1 MSGTSQNR
9 NLAAGSSSSRLPQ
22 DQQPLLPPQT
32 SPSSTPTPKQTLQQ
46 QQQQQQQPPLHI
58 TVRFSVSLPDI
69 ELDIPSPQTTT
80 VVALKHL
87 IRTRLAAAAK
97 SETAPAPPQTQLP
110 PASHASRARL
120 RFIHSGRILPDAAV
134 LSSVLKPPPPQ
145 APPPPSVDAKGKTPL
160 YAQPQPRIFI
170 NCSIGGSLSPS
181 DLEEEQTLATT
192 PTPST
197 PDVQPQ
203 PSSSVPPP
211 FQHNVRNTEPR
222 GFDRLAPGMSREEIT
237 QLRLTFRNYHAS
249 RYTPDNMPS
258 PDRMLD
264 LEDAWLDNDSSS
276 AGPFPG
282 AAAAAANSPS
292 PDNLEDAEAE
302 GWAGN
307 VDNLVL
313 GMSIGFV
320 FPLAA
325 FAWLLRE
332 KGLWSRRMQV
342 FVTLGALLSV
352 SVGLVRVMTGGGAGE

>member
-9 NLAAGSSSSRLPQ
+9 NPAAGGSSSRLPQ
-22 DQQPLLPPQT
+22 DQRPLLPPRT
-32 SPSSTPTPKQTLQQ
+32 SPSSTPTPQQTLQQ
-46 QQQQQQQPPLHI
+46 QQPLHI
-58 TVRFSVSLPDI
+58 TIRFSVSLPDI

-80 VVALKHL
+80 IVALKHL
-87 IRTRLAAAAK
+87 IRTRLAAAAE
-97 SETAPAPPQTQLP
+97 SETAPPPPQTQLP

-120 RFIHSGRILPDAAV
+120 RFIHSGRILPDASV
-134 LSSVLKPPPPQ
+134 LSTVLKPPPPHP
-145 APPPPSVDAKGKTPL
+145 PPPPSVDAKGKTPL
-160 YAQPQPRIFI
+160 YAQPHPRVFI
-170 NCSIGGSLSPS
+170 NCSIGGPLSPS

-203 PSSSVPPP
+203 PSSAPPP

-237 QLRLTFRNYHAS
+237 QLRLTFRNHHAS

-276 AGPFPG
+276 AAPFP
-282 AAAAAANSPS
+282 AAAATNSSS

-352 SVGLVRVMTGGGAGE
+352 SVGMVRVMTGGGAGE